1 MERRGT
7 GRREEEEEREKSR
20 EWLPEVVL
28 VVLVLVVLGC
38 EFGAGERPGSPSVSL
53 PPRPMTQKPY
63 VPVPILRWS
72 PHVMVTD
79 SAAVSL

>member
-38 EFGAGERPGSPSVSL
+38 EFGAGERPGSPSLSPTAPNDSKAL
-53 PPRPMTQKPY
+53 CPRPHPTMEPS
-63 VPVPILRWS
+63 RNGN
-72 PHVMVTD
+72 
-79 SAAVSL
+79 